1 MILGMAGQFAGIIA
15 AYHQYI
21 MMDAGS
27 AAFIWV
33 PTAIGL
39 LLTVLALAIWCR
51 RITTMR
57 GRLKLAG
64 KLLLFYGLTCG
75 IAAAGFLTWQRHLW
89 QQYVSLRDSQ
99 PKTLFFRFPPSA
111 EFRALLTESKNF
123 QIRDTVSAIPV
134 PVRASFAKNARQESF
149 AMAEPGADWNVT
161 DVMVKPGLPFY
172 RLGKVALSKS
182 LCILFYE
189 EGGFGWSYRV
199 DVFQVAPDAA
209 NLVWRAYSFQ
219 TIDGPTD
226 LLTTIDSGKLVSE
239 N

>member
-1 MILGMAGQFAGIIA
+1 
-15 AYHQYI
+15 
-21 MMDAGS
+21 
-27 AAFIWV
+27 
-33 PTAIGL
+33 
-39 LLTVLALAIWCR
+39 
-51 RITTMR
+51 
-57 GRLKLAG
+57 
-64 KLLLFYGLTCG
+64 
-75 IAAAGFLTWQRHLW
+75 
-89 QQYVSLRDSQ
+89 
-99 PKTLFFRFPPSA
+99 
-111 EFRALLTESKNF
+111 
-123 QIRDTVSAIPV
+123 
-134 PVRASFAKNARQESF
+134 
-149 AMAEPGADWNVT
+149 MAEPGADWNVT

>member
-1 MILGMAGQFAGIIA
+1 
-15 AYHQYI
+15 
-21 MMDAGS
+21 
-27 AAFIWV
+27 
-33 PTAIGL
+33 
-39 LLTVLALAIWCR
+39 
-51 RITTMR
+51 
-57 GRLKLAG
+57 
-64 KLLLFYGLTCG
+64 
-75 IAAAGFLTWQRHLW
+75 LW

-199 DVFQVAPDAA
+199 DVFQVA
-209 NLVWRAYSFQ
+209 R
-219 TIDGPTD
+219 TRPTWCGAHIPSRPSTD
-226 LLTTIDSGKLVSE
+226 RLISLPPSTAESSSQRTEIV
-239 N
+239 